1 MGRKAKP
8 SALRA
13 IDGNAGRR
21 PVNKNEFRPVAEAP
35 DCPRHLKGE
44 AKKEWVRVCAE
55 LAAYQMVSAMDRGA
69 LAMLCTQWGRYVEA
83 EDMIAA
89 AAKDNPGSGGFSTV
103 TSNGNAVHS
112 IALMASNRAIE
123 LYHKLCSDFGLTPS
137 SRVNLAPATTQ
148 LSLFAPSIV
157 GSEPVPIAGADMPPP
172 DPNVPPN
179 VKSLGNFSKR

>member
-89 AAKDNPGSGGFSTV
+89 AAKDKPGSGGLSTV
-103 TSNGNAVHS
+103 TSNGNIVHS

-123 LYHKLCSDFGLTPS
+123 LYHKLCSDFGLTPA

-148 LSLFAPSIV
+148 LSLFAPTIV
-157 GSEPVPIAGADMPPP
+157 GSDTAQAASPEFSPPEPDV
-172 DPNVPPN
+172 PN